1 MINSEKPFV
10 VYKSSAGSGKTFTL
24 TKSYLTIALS
34 ANSDDYFKTI
44 LAITFTNK
52 AAAEMKSRI
61 LNSLREFALGNFNGS
76 SLSLAESL
84 CDNLK
89 ISLDELRDKSKRVY
103 SLMLHRYSD
112 INISTIDKFVHKI
125 VRTFAHDLNLPINFE
140 INLEEGLLLA
150 EAVYKLL
157 ENAEE
162 NEDLFNLLVK
172 LAETKTDEDKSWN
185 IELDLIKYAFDLTK
199 EQNVDYLNTIAPFSI
214 KDIDSKRIKIN
225 AQIDDLQ
232 NQIQAIALRA
242 LDLIKQANINN
253 SEFYYGAKGIGVWF
267 ERVYH
272 LSLEALES
280 PNSYVLKAINEDIWY
295 TDKASVNSKQK
306 IDSVKLKLAEIYK
319 ELMCFAEEKL
329 QLLKILSSV
338 SANLFRVAV
347 LNEIESFFKVIRKE
361 ENVVTISEFNKRI
374 NQIVNEEPA
383 PYIYERLGEK
393 YHHYLI
399 DEFQDTSLLQF
410 QNFLPLIDNA
420 LAEHFSCML
429 VGDSKQAIYR
439 WRGGAVEQM
448 DTLPKLI
455 HSSNNPLLK
464 EREASLSRNFQLK
477 ILENNFRS
485 KREIVEFN
493 NDFFEWSKNI
503 LSNDLRK
510 VYDAH
515 AQKVKP
521 GNEGGYVKISV
532 LDSGD
537 KSVLIQSHLNQLKT
551 EIDELL
557 ENGVQYSQMAII
569 TRGNA
574 ELIEVSEF
582 LMAHQIPV
590 LSSESLLLKNDTKIK
605 FIEAYLNWLNT
616 PDSKLFMFEW
626 LLLANQFKIISD
638 DFFRMFLNA
647 TDDNF
652 IRLRK
657 ELIYNFL
664 ISDSLSS
671 FSIFEL
677 VEFIINK
684 YLTHFNGFDAYLI
697 SFLDCIHDFNVSNSG
712 AGLITFLNWWN
723 EKKSKLSLT
732 IPSGNQ
738 AIQLL
743 TIHKSKGLEFPY
755 VLMPFADWDIRRQD
769 ESKWVENKLEQ
780 IDLPVF
786 ILDVKESLEN
796 TVYESIY
803 REEVSKSLLDN
814 INLLYVA
821 FTRAEYGL
829 VVITTKRL
837 KETKDV
843 AWIINNYL
851 NSSSKQIP
859 FIAGEINSPYQDN
872 KLSKSNELHYFS
884 RKGWR
889 EKIDIKAGS
898 EYDEIPSSDELL
910 SGKAFHHLIE
920 FYIRTKDLSKTK
932 LYLESVG
939 YSKEVVSGTFILFND
954 LMQNQEINTWLN
966 TDKVIC
972 VEQDIISEDGNILR
986 PDLVI
991 QSDESIIII
1000 DFKTGEHHEK
1010 HINQVEGYK
1019 YLFKKM
1025 GYTKTQA
1032 FLLYVNPFNLISI

>member
-1 MINSEKPFV
+1 MTISEKPFV

-24 TKSYLTIALS
+24 TKSYLTIILS
-34 ANSDDYFKTI
+34 AKSDDYFKTI

-52 AAAEMKSRI
+52 AAAEMKNRI
-61 LNSLREFALGNFNGS
+61 LNSLREFALGNFKGS
-76 SLSLAESL
+76 YLNLAESL
-84 CDNLK
+84 CDDLK
-89 ISLDELRDKSKRVY
+89 ISFDDLKQKSKKVY

-140 INLEEGLLLA
+140 VNLEEGLLLA

-162 NEDLFNLLVK
+162 NEDLFNLLVR
-172 LAETKTDEDKSWN
+172 LAETKTDDDKSWN
-185 IELDLIKYAFDLTK
+185 IEMDLIKYAQDLTK
-199 EQNVDYLNTIAPFSI
+199 EQNVDFLSTISPFSI
-214 KDIDSKRIKIN
+214 KDIDGKRIKIN
-225 AQIDDLQ
+225 KQIEDLQ
-232 NQIQAIALRA
+232 DQLKSIAYRA
-242 LDLIKQANINN
+242 VDLIINSNLSN
-253 SEFYYGAKGIGVWF
+253 SDFYFGTKGIGSWF
-267 ERVYH
+267 ERVYN
-272 LSLEALES
+272 LSLDTLEN
-280 PNSYVLKAINEDIWY
+280 PNSYVLKAINDDVWY
-295 TDKASVNSKQK
+295 TDKTSFNTKEK
-306 IDSVKLKLAEIYK
+306 IDSIKVKLNEIYN
-319 ELMCFAEEKL
+319 ELMLFSADRL
-329 QLLKILSSV
+329 QVLKVLSSV

-420 LAEHFSCML
+420 LAEQYSCML

-448 DTLPKLI
+448 DTLPDLI
-455 HSSNNPLLK
+455 NSSVNPLLK
-464 EREASLSRNFQLK
+464 EREASLKRNFELK

-493 NDFFEWSKNI
+493 NNFFEWAKNS
-503 LSNDLRK
+503 LTEDLRK
-510 VYDAH
+510 IYNAH
-515 AQKVKP
+515 SQKVKSD
-521 GNEGGYVKISV
+521 NVGGYVKINV
-532 LDSGD
+532 LNSAD
-537 KSVLIQSHLNQLKT
+537 KLELTQSHLAQLKS
-551 EIDELL
+551 EIDELF
-557 ENGVQYSQMAII
+557 EKGVHFSQMAII

-582 LMAHQIPV
+582 LMAHHIPV

-605 FIEAYLNWLNT
+605 FIEAYLNWLSV
-616 PDSKLFMFEW
+616 PESKLYMFEW

-638 DFFRMFLNA
+638 DLFRLFLNA
-647 TDDNF
+647 SNENYVRYKKD
-652 IRLRK
+652 
-657 ELIYNFL
+657 LINDFL
-664 ISDSLSS
+664 ISDGLYN

-684 YLTHFNGFDAYLI
+684 YLKNFNGFDAYLI
-697 SFLDCIHDFNVSNSG
+697 SFLDCIHDFNISNSG
-712 AGLITFLNWWN
+712 SGLITFLNWWS
-723 EKKSKLSLT
+723 EKKNKLSLSV
-732 IPSGNQ
+732 PSGNQ

-755 VLMPFADWDIRRQD
+755 VLMPFADWEIRRQD
-769 ESKWVENKLEQ
+769 ESKWVENKLTQ

-786 ILDVKESLEN
+786 ILDLKESLEN
-796 TVYESIY
+796 TVYESVY
-803 REEVSKSLLDN
+803 LEEVSKSLLDN

-829 VVITTKRL
+829 IIITTKRS

-851 NSSSKQIP
+851 NSCSKNIP
-859 FIAGEINSPYQDN
+859 FTVGEIMLPPHKHDQVVS
-872 KLSKSNELHYFS
+872 SGLHYFS

-889 EKIDIKAGS
+889 DKINVKAGG
-898 EYDEIPSSDELL
+898 ENDEINLSEELIL
-910 SGKAFHHLIE
+910 GKAFHHAVE
-920 FYIRTKDLSKTK
+920 FFIRTKDMNKTS
-932 LYLESVG
+932 LYLQSMG
-939 YSKEVVSGTFILFND
+939 YSQNVISIALLRFND
-954 LMQNQEINTWLN
+954 LLQNKLINYWLN
-966 TDKVIC
+966 SKTIIC
-972 VEQDIISEDGNILR
+972 VEQDIISDDGNVLR
-986 PDLVI
+986 PDLVL
-991 QSDESIIII
+991 QVEDSMVII
-1000 DFKTGEHHEK
+1000 DFKTGDQLEK

-1019 YLFKKM
+1019 NLFQKM
-1025 GYTKTQA
+1025 GYSKIEA
-1032 FLLYVNPFNLISI
+1032 YLLYVNPLSLIKV